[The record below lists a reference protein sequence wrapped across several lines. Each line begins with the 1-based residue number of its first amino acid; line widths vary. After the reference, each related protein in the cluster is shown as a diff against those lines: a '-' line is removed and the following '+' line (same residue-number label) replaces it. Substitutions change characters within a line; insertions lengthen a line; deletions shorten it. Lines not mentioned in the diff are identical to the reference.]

1 MKRFLIIA
9 YWIIAILLMAIVLS
23 SLDYSFLE
31 ALFIGSLFLPGALA
45 ARYFF
50 PKVNYNNRWSGVGET
65 IFIVLG
71 ILFGEILLFMIAH
84 FCILSFR
91 GILPGAIINLPDLPN
106 ILSNP
111 VFIAII
117 LTSLAAGS
125 HFFEAWLDKKL
136 PSRPG
141 TISFTSDRKAVTLPL
156 DDILYVESNDDAT
169 TIVASGGRRFKN
181 YTPISQWEATLRPLF
196 IRIHRSFLVNKS
208 AVTRIDVDL
217 LYIGDIQ
224 LPISRKYKEAVSN
237 LFQ

>member
-1 MKRFLIIA
+1 MKRLLIIS
-9 YWIIAILLMAIVLS
+9 YWIIAILLMAVVFC

-50 PKVNYNNRWSGVGET
+50 PKVNYKNRWSGIGET

-125 HFFEAWLDKKL
+125 HFFEAWLDRKY

-141 TISFTSDRKAVTLPL
+141 PISFTSDRKSVTLPL
-156 DDILYVESNDDAT
+156 HDILYVESNDDAT
-169 TIVASGGRRFKN
+169 TVIASDGRRFKN
-181 YTPISQWEATLRPLF
+181 YTPISQWESTLRPHF

-208 AVTRIDVDL
+208 AVTGIDVDF

-224 LPISRKYKEAVSN
+224 LPISRKYKDAVYDT
-237 LFQ
+237 L

>member
-1 MKRFLIIA
+1 MKRFLIIS

-50 PKVNYNNRWSGVGET
+50 PKVNYNNRWSGIGET

-91 GILPGAIINLPDLPN
+91 GLLPGAIINLPDLPN

-125 HFFEAWLDKKL
+125 HFFETWLDKKF

-141 TISFTSDRKAVTLPL
+141 PISFTSGRKAVTLPI
-156 DDILYVESNDDAT
+156 DDILYVESNDDVT
-169 TIVASGGRRFKN
+169 TIVASGDRRFKN
-181 YTPISQWEATLRPLF
+181 YTPISQWEATLRPHF

-224 LPISRKYKEAVSN
+224 LPISRKYKDTIIIK
-237 LFQ
+237 

>member
-1 MKRFLIIA
+1 M
-9 YWIIAILLMAIVLS
+9 
-23 SLDYSFLE
+23 
-31 ALFIGSLFLPGALA
+31 
-45 ARYFF
+45 
-50 PKVNYNNRWSGVGET
+50 
-65 IFIVLG
+65 
-71 ILFGEILLFMIAH
+71 
-84 FCILSFR
+84 
-91 GILPGAIINLPDLPN
+91 AIINLPDLPS

-136 PSRPG
+136 PSQPG
-141 TISFTSDRKAVTLPL
+141 SISFTSERKAVTLPI

-181 YTPISQWEATLRPLF
+181 YTPISQWEATLRPHF

-217 LYIGDIQ
+217 LYIDDIQ
-224 LPISRKYKEAVSN
+224 LPISRKYKEAVCEI
-237 LFQ
+237 FR

>member
-1 MKRFLIIA
+1 MKRLLIIS
-9 YWIIAILLMAIVLS
+9 YWIIAILLVAIVLS
-23 SLDYSFLE
+23 SLDYNFLE

-50 PKVNYNNRWSGVGET
+50 PKVNYNNRWSGIGET

-91 GILPGAIINLPDLPN
+91 GSLPGAIINLPDLPN

-125 HFFEAWLDKKL
+125 HFFETWLDKKF

-141 TISFTSDRKAVTLPL
+141 PISFTSGRKAVTLPI
-156 DDILYVESNDDAT
+156 DDILYVESNDDVT
-169 TIVASGGRRFKN
+169 TIVASGDRRFKN
-181 YTPISQWEATLRPLF
+181 YTPISQWEATLRPHF

-224 LPISRKYKEAVSN
+224 LPISRKYKDTIVI
-237 LFQ
+237 Q

>member
-1 MKRFLIIA
+1 MKRLLIIS
-9 YWIIAILLMAIVLS
+9 YWIIAILLMAVVLS

-50 PKVNYNNRWSGVGET
+50 PKVNYKNRWSGIGET

-91 GILPGAIINLPDLPN
+91 GILPVAIINLPDLPS

-136 PSRPG
+136 PSQPG
-141 TISFTSDRKAVTLPL
+141 SISFTSERKAVTLPI

-181 YTPISQWEATLRPLF
+181 YTPISQWEATLRPHF

-217 LYIGDIQ
+217 LYIDDIQ
-224 LPISRKYKEAVSN
+224 LPISRKYKEAVCEI
-237 LFQ
+237 FR

>member
-1 MKRFLIIA
+1 MKRLLIIS
-9 YWIIAILLMAIVLS
+9 YWIIAILLMAVVLS

-50 PKVNYNNRWSGVGET
+50 PKVNYKNRWSGIGET

-91 GILPGAIINLPDLPN
+91 GNLPGAMINIPDLPS

-136 PSRPG
+136 PSLPG
-141 TISFTSDRKAVTLPL
+141 SISFTSERKAVTLP
-156 DDILYVESNDDAT
+156 IE
-169 TIVASGGRRFKN
+169 GGRRFKN
-181 YTPISQWEATLRPLF
+181 YTPISQWEATLKPYF
-196 IRIHRSFLVNKS
+196 IRIHRSYLVNKS

-217 LYIGDIQ
+217 LYIDDIQ
-224 LPISRKYKEAVSN
+224 LPISRKYKEVVSDI
-237 LFQ
+237 FQ